1 MNESLSYSE
10 AISRNQNQVEK
21 EQFKEAYHKEM
32 DTLDNMETW
41 DSNPI
46 SVEVVDNNMV
56 INSMFIFTT
65 KRRGKRKCRLVA
77 RGDLQGD
84 MTYNHILITNT
95 VHHYALM
102 TCLSHCLNNDYYV
115 VQLDNTRDKSS
126 ERYNEQHCKTRFG
139 L

>member
-1 MNESLSYSE
+1 MPTMNESLSYSE

-65 KRRGKRKCRLVA
+65 KRRGKRKC
-77 RGDLQGD
+77 
-84 MTYNHILITNT
+84 
-95 VHHYALM
+95 
-102 TCLSHCLNNDYYV
+102 
-115 VQLDNTRDKSS
+115 
-126 ERYNEQHCKTRFG
+126 
-139 L
+139 